1 MKLSTTT
8 DFLENEFGFKK
19 ALDIIAAAG
28 YDAVDFS
35 CFKDEFYTDAHNKNF
50 YTELRKYAESIGLYF
65 NQSHAPFASS
75 FADIQQTKQRFT
87 DIVTAMKHASY
98 LGVRNIIV
106 HPCQHLKY
114 AEASNPERLFE
125 INMDFYRRL
134 IPYSEQYGV
143 KIALENMWQYTNGM
157 INHSTCSRPEEFVK
171 YLDALDNDCFVACLD
186 LGHAALVREDTAN
199 FIHKLGAKRLQCLH
213 VHDVQPNVDAH
224 TLPYFGVGEWEKTMN
239 ALADI
244 GYQGELTFEADQFFS
259 AKPTALW
266 PKCAEFMAATGRE
279 LIKIHDEHVISK

>member
-19 ALDIIAAAG
+19 ALDILAAAG

-35 CFKDEFYTDAHNKNF
+35 CFKDEFYTDAHDDSF
-50 YTELRKYAESIGLYF
+50 YTDLRKYAENLGLYF

-75 FADIQQTKQRFT
+75 FADAERTAKRFT
-87 DIVTAMKHASY
+87 EIVTAMKHASL

-106 HPCQHLKY
+106 HPCQHLPY
-114 AEASNPERLFE
+114 AEAGNPERLFE
-125 INMDFYRRL
+125 INMEFYRRL

-143 KIALENMWQYTNGM
+143 KIALENMWQYTNGS
-157 INHSTCSRPEEFVK
+157 INHSVCSRPEEFVK

-186 LGHAALVREDTAN
+186 LGHATLVHEDPAE
-199 FIHKLGAKRLQCLH
+199 FIKALGAKRLKCLH
-213 VHDVQPNVDAH
+213 VHDVQPNLDAH
-224 TLPYFGVGEWEKTMN
+224 TLPYYGVGEWEKIMT

-244 GYQGELTFEADQFFS
+244 GYEGELTFEADQFFGTRP
-259 AKPTALW
+259 AALW
-266 PKCAEFMAATGRE
+266 PKCAEYMQATGRH
-279 LIKIHDEHVISK
+279 LIKIHDKRLLSK